1 MSHPALA
8 QQGLFSLGGR
18 MRRILTMEGLAMT
31 ALFLLVTIPFFNW
44 VRFQPSGDYVSSVCA
59 VLLAMAVVVLSPTR
73 NRDAETDGALLLL
86 VLLPLLTLVTS
97 LVSPYP
103 GQGLAASVGVL
114 LCLALAHAI
123 SRHPPQLVLTTLAW
137 GLLLGGLLQV
147 LVGLLQLTQ
156 WVLVL
161 RWAWVFYDKSNPAN
175 LFGQLAQ
182 RNLYANYLT
191 LSLFAGCYLFAV
203 GKLRGWLLPPLV
215 LVFGLF
221 ISWSGSR
228 VAIGYAG
235 AALLLVWLFFWRGGR
250 QSSTGRLAAALTLA
264 TCWLLFCQLFS
275 KELVALLSW
284 LGLPLGNVGSGA
296 ERMRMLSGGFNTRWV
311 EWQKAWQVFLAHPLF
326 GVGLGSY
333 AAESVRLEAAMGFA
347 GQWSGS
353 KLFTHSHNLILQLLA
368 ETGLFGTA
376 VVVVGLCWAFL
387 PFFRKEQANVHSLL
401 VVLLAMVLLLHSMV
415 EYPLWYMTFLSL
427 FAVLLGLSPARR
439 YTLAIRPSMRRV
451 LTWGFCALLLWQSVA
466 GLQAY
471 GKLAS
476 WYMPGSNAQ
485 VNVMRAEEVWH
496 ITRNPL
502 WTYEADMVLANY
514 LVVDKQQLQE
524 KRALFERLTAYRPH
538 AGMLINVAI
547 LRALDGDS
555 AAAKQA
561 LRLAIAAYPAYTPGF
576 AAELMSRRDPE
587 LQPLQVIA
595 NAALQA
601 RRNGGAQSAAAG
613 VLVAP
618 RR

>member
-1 MSHPALA
+1 
-8 QQGLFSLGGR
+8 

-59 VLLAMAVVVLSPTR
+59 VLLAMAVVVWSPAR
-73 NRDAETDGALLLL
+73 NRDAETGGALLLL
-86 VLLPLLTLVTS
+86 VLLPLLILASS

-123 SRHPPQLVLTTLAW
+123 SRHPPQLVLMTLAW

-161 RWAWVFYDKSNPAN
+161 QWPWVFYDKSNPAN

-191 LSLFAGCYLFAV
+191 LSMFAACYLFAV
-203 GKLRGWLLPPLV
+203 GKLRGWLLLPLV

-235 AALLLVWLFFWRGGR
+235 VALLLVWLFFWRGGK

-264 TCWLLFCQLFS
+264 TCWLVFCQLFS

-296 ERMRMLSGGFNTRWV
+296 ERMRMLSGGFNTRWA
-311 EWQKAWQVFLAHPLF
+311 EWQKAWQVFLVHPLL

-333 AAESVRLEAAMGFA
+333 AAESVRLEVVMGFA

-368 ETGLFGTA
+368 ETGLFGT
-376 VVVVGLCWAFL
+376 VVVVIGLCWAFL

-415 EYPLWYMTFLSL
+415 EYPLWYMSFLSL

-439 YTLAIRPSMRRV
+439 YTLAIRPPMRRV
-451 LTWGFCALLLWQSVA
+451 LTWGFCVLLLWQSVA

-476 WYMPGSNAQ
+476 WYMPGANAQ
-485 VNVMRAEEVWH
+485 ANVMRAEEVWH
-496 ITRNPL
+496 VARNPL

-514 LVVDKQQLQE
+514 LVVDRQQLQE

-555 AAAKQA
+555 AAAEQA
-561 LRLAIAAYPAYTPGF
+561 LRFAIAAYPAYTPGF

-587 LQPLQVIA
+587 LQPLQAIA

-601 RRNGGAQSAAAG
+601 SRNGGAQSAASS
-613 VLVAP
+613 VLAAP